1 LVLADAVYR
10 DDVGVVQARCR
21 LGLALKAL
29 LMSGIEEGADR
40 QNLEGDAPSERLL
53 LGLIDDPHAAAA
65 DLAQNAIIA
74 DPIQAS
80 ALGHGQGDGGSYRL
94 VEYIT
99 LEILQSDDGG
109 KAFADFIDQLGIPAD
124 VVVEIGAFTAPQSV
138 LPLIGQLSEQ
148 VGIYIGLGHTGLS
161 SRVSP
166 GVGFRNSAL
175 GPALPPLGGQAGG
188 NAA

>member
-1 LVLADAVYR
+1 RAYPLQFGKNAIQAHPLDVLHDVIVNVLVLADAVYR

-80 ALGHGQGDGGSYRL
+80 RLGHDQGDGGSYRL

-99 LEILQSDDGG
+99 LEILQSDD
-109 KAFADFIDQLGIPAD
+109 
-124 VVVEIGAFTAPQSV
+124 
-138 LPLIGQLSEQ
+138 
-148 VGIYIGLGHTGLS
+148 
-161 SRVSP
+161 
-166 GVGFRNSAL
+166 
-175 GPALPPLGGQAGG
+175 
-188 NAA
+188 